1 MTDVDEKKDVET
13 FRELVEAEESKAL
26 AEFRASHFRE
36 RLEDRI
42 SSAAASSP
50 RPSLFQVIPR
60 PVWVSSAMLII
71 LGVAAII
78 LLHLRAP
85 APDDRA
91 AVEALLRQLPGLYA
105 VENQVRVVPDL
116 SSLPLSPL
124 EKGIASILSNPSASS
139 GATPLPGQN
148 QGFSTINPKKV
159 PMDLQKLYNI
169 LIMDKSVERVLTA
182 VSQKTKEG

>member
-1 MTDVDEKKDVET
+1 MTDVDEKKVVEN
-13 FRELVEAEESKAL
+13 FRELVEAEESRAL
-26 AEFRASHFRE
+26 AKFRASHFRE

-91 AVEALLRQLPGLYA
+91 AVEALLRQLPGLHA
-105 VENQVRVVPDL
+105 VENQVRMDSDL
-116 SSLPLSPL
+116 SLLPLSPL
-124 EKGIASILSNPSASS
+124 EKGIANIFSKPNASFW
-139 GATPLPGQN
+139 ATPLPGQN
-148 QGFSTINPKKV
+148 QGFSAINPKKL

-169 LIMDKSVERVLTA
+169 LIMEKSVERVLTA
-182 VSQKTKEG
+182 VCQKTKEG